1 MKKILSL
8 ALILFV
14 TICFASCAYEK
25 EAVQNYT
32 GNENIKQNGNMTFEV
47 EASYVDGENKLIIS
61 GSIVGDDATE
71 SELEQVPV
79 VMEEANDKTVTPI
92 LIICLVLLILAALV
106 FWDAVLIAAVVV
118 IVIVIVKKKRKNVK
132 EEEKNEDLK

>member
-32 GNENIKQNGNMTFEV
+32 GNENIKQNGNMTFVV